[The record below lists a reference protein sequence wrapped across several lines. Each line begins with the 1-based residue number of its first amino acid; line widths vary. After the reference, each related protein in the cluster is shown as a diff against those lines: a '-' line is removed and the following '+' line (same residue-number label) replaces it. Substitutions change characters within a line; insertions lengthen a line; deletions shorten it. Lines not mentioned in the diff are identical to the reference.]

1 MKALPFNRI
10 FFLILLP
17 CFIGCTDPDFE
28 IAESAY
34 FTKTLPAEYRTGA
47 DLHVIHQRA
56 GGYLAGN
63 SVNLIQTNAFGNNM
77 ELVNYPSRL
86 LKAQTG
92 WYGITI
98 NQEAASV
105 TLDQLDADLRPVGSF
120 SFETGLEAPLQIRY
134 LDESP
139 DKQFLLVSAWADGEN
154 WILLLDQNVVVWKFQ
169 LPQELNGAQF
179 RSNFGTAFYF
189 SANEIQMV
197 TIAQE
202 GGKQGLY
209 LIELSQQSG
218 MPGTIRPLVTDLT
231 NFHRI
236 RRIGDRFLVEG
247 YFEESGEYRPYND
260 LYPAL
265 ALLDQDFNQ
274 YRYWHLDIHQ
284 YRNIVV
290 SNNSD
295 HLYLFNSEGNSYYQT
310 VEQLDF
316 DGATLDKW
324 RIRDEAAIF
333 HVEMEENG
341 DFLILGQMDR
351 TNEYGQ
357 NDAAYF
363 IRSKAKDP
371 FVAFY

>member
-1 MKALPFNRI
+1 MHDRGGFDEARGQLVAEFEGQKRLLDRPGRPLDQQLQAPRLGRVEFRRGWDLEDVQLDEARRI
-10 FFLILLP
+10 
-17 CFIGCTDPDFE
+17 
-28 IAESAY
+28 
-34 FTKTLPAEYRTGA
+34 
-47 DLHVIHQRA
+47 A
-56 GGYLAGN
+56 GGDPA
-63 SVNLIQTNAFGNNM
+63 QP
-77 ELVNYPSRL
+77 LVIPVE
-86 LKAQTG
+86 
-92 WYGITI
+92 
-98 NQEAASV
+98 EAHRAV
-105 TLDQLDADLRPVGSF
+105 TLDQLDADLQPVGSF

-169 LPQELNGAQF
+169 LPQELNGVQF

-236 RRIGDRFLVEG
+236 RRIRDRFLVEG

-274 YRYWHLDIHQ
+274 YWYWHLDASQ
-284 YRNIVV
+284 YRNVVV

-295 HLYLFNSEGNSYYQT
+295 HLYILNSEGNSYYQT
-310 VEQLDF
+310 VEQLDI

-363 IRSKAKDP
+363 IRSKAEDP
-371 FVAFY
+371 FAAFY